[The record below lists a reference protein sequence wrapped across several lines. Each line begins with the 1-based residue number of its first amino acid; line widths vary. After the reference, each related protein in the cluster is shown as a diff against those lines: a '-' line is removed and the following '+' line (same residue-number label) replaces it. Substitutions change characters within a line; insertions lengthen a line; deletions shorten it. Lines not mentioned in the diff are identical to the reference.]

1 MKLRELHPREAIS
14 ETMHRIYTF
23 GMTTTSGGNISI
35 REPDGTIW
43 ITPSAVDKGGLR
55 PEEIATVLP
64 DGTVEGPYPPSSEL
78 PFHRAIYEARPEMG
92 AIIHAHS
99 PALVSFSIVRQVPN
113 TTIIPQAHQL
123 CGDVGYAPY
132 ELPGSREL
140 GASIAE
146 SFRSGATSVIMENH
160 GTVVAGSDLGHCFQ
174 RFETLEFCARI
185 QIEAAGIGEPKGLT
199 AEQLSLMSEEPRP
212 LAERKPHT
220 PSAKEL
226 ALRGSMIEMVR
237 RAYRQ
242 RLIISTYGTFSAR
255 IADDAF
261 VVTPYGEDRYL
272 LDRRDLVHV
281 NRRGQEPGKLPSRS
295 VRLHQRIYR
304 DHPEIGAVITAQAP
318 SATAYAVVGAELDTR
333 TIPESYILLRDI
345 PLLPF
350 GDQFREGK
358 EVSASLSEK
367 RPILLL
373 ENDAL
378 LVTGGSVAE
387 TFDRLEVLE
396 FSARSL
402 NQSRP
407 LGKLVPISDE
417 EIKKLRG
424 KFFGEFG

>member
-1 MKLRELHPREAIS
+1 MKLRELHPREAIA

-23 GMTTTSGGNISI
+23 GMTTTSGGNISV
-35 REPDGTIW
+35 RAPDGTVW
-43 ITPSAVDKGGLR
+43 ITPSAVDKGTLR
-55 PEEIATVLP
+55 PEHIAKVLP
-64 DGTVEGPYPPSSEL
+64 DGTVKGPYPPSSEL
-78 PFHRAIYEARPEMG
+78 PFHQAIYEARPEMG

-99 PALVSFSIVRQVPN
+99 PGLVSFSIVRQVPD

-123 CGDVGYAPY
+123 CGDVGYAAY
-132 ELPGSREL
+132 ELPGSKEL
-140 GASIAE
+140 GATIAE
-146 SFRSGATSVIMENH
+146 SFRSGSTSVIMENH
-160 GTVVAGSDLGHCFQ
+160 GTVVAGEDLGHCFQ

-185 QIEAAGIGEPKGLT
+185 HIEAASIGEPKGLT
-199 AEQLSLMSEEPRP
+199 SKELSLISQEPQPLSEQ
-212 LAERKPHT
+212 KPHT
-220 PSAKEL
+220 PTTEEL
-226 ALRGSMIEMVR
+226 ALRGRLIEMVR

-255 IADDAF
+255 VAKDEFII
-261 VVTPYGEDRYL
+261 TPYGEDRYL
-272 LDRRDLVHV
+272 LDRGDLVRI

-295 VRLHQRIYR
+295 VRLHQRIYK
-304 DHPEIGAVITAQAP
+304 DHPEINAVITAQAP
-318 SATAYAVVGAELDTR
+318 SATAYAVVGAQIDTR

-358 EVSASLSEK
+358 EVSASLSRE

-396 FSARSL
+396 FSARAL

-417 EIKKLRG
+417 EITKLKG

>member
-1 MKLRELHPREAIS
+1 MKLTELHPAEAIAA
-14 ETMHRIYTF
+14 TMRRIYSF

-35 REPDGTIW
+35 REPDGTVW
-43 ITPSAVDKGGLR
+43 ITPSAVDKGNLR
-55 PEEIATVLP
+55 AEHIAKVLP
-64 DGTVEGPYPPSSEL
+64 DGRSEGSYPPSSEL
-78 PFHRAIYEARPEMG
+78 PFHQAIYEARPEMG

-99 PALVSFSIVRQVPN
+99 PALVAFSIVRQVPD

-132 ELPGSREL
+132 ELPGSKEL
-140 GASIAE
+140 GASIAG
-146 SFRSGATSVIMENH
+146 SFAKGATSVIMENH
-160 GTVVAGSDLGHCFQ
+160 GTVVAGSSLSHCFQ

-185 QIEAAGIGEPKGLT
+185 QIEAAGLGEIKGLT
-199 AEQLSLMSEEPRP
+199 GEQLSLMSEEPAK
-212 LAERKPHT
+212 LTERRAHT
-220 PSAKEL
+220 PGSEEIL
-226 ALRGSMIEMVR
+226 LRKGLIEMVH

-255 IADDAF
+255 IEEGSF
-261 VVTPYGEDRYL
+261 LITPYGEDRYEL
-272 LDRRDLVHV
+272 ERNDLVHV
-281 NRRGQEPGKLPSRS
+281 NHRGQEPGKRPSRS
-295 VRLHQRIYR
+295 VKLHQRIYKE
-304 DHPEIGAVITAQAP
+304 HPTINAIITAQAP
-318 SATAYAVVGAELDTR
+318 SATAYAVIGAQLDTR
-333 TIPESYILLRDI
+333 TIPESYVLLRDI

-350 GDQFREGK
+350 GDQFREGR
-358 EVSASLSEK
+358 EISASLSEK

-373 ENDAL
+373 RNDAL

-402 NQSRP
+402 NQSHP

-417 EIKKLRG
+417 EITKLRG

>member
-1 MKLRELHPREAIS
+1 MRLRELHPREAIS

-23 GMTTTSGGNISI
+23 GMTTTSGGNISV
-35 REPDGTIW
+35 RDPDGTVW

-55 PEEIATVLP
+55 PEHIAKVLP
-64 DGTVEGPYPPSSEL
+64 DGTLEGPYPPSSEL
-78 PFHRAIYEARPEMG
+78 PFHQAIYDARPEMG

-99 PALVSFSIVRQVPN
+99 PALVSFSIVRQVPD

-123 CGDVGYAPY
+123 CGDVGYASY
-132 ELPGSREL
+132 ELPGSKEL
-140 GASIAE
+140 GASIAD

-160 GTVVAGSDLGHCFQ
+160 GTVVAGSELGHCFQ

-185 QIEAAGIGEPKGLT
+185 HIEAASIGEPKGLNT
-199 AEQLSLMSEEPRP
+199 EQLSLMSEEPATLP
-212 LAERKPHT
+212 EREPHT
-220 PSAKEL
+220 PSTDEL
-226 ALRGSMIEMVR
+226 ALRGRLIEMVR

-255 IADDAF
+255 VERDAF
-261 VVTPYGEDRYL
+261 LITPYGEDRYL

-281 NRRGQEPGKLPSRS
+281 NRHGQEPGKLPSRS
-295 VRLHQRIYR
+295 VRLHQRIYEE
-304 DHPEIGAVITAQAP
+304 HPEIEAVITAQAP

-345 PLLPF
+345 PVLPF

-358 EVSASLSEK
+358 EVSGSLSAE

-402 NQSRP
+402 NQSLP

-417 EIKKLRG
+417 EITKLRG
-424 KFFGEFG
+424 KFFGESG